1 MKKKSRLLV
10 PFLGLFSVSV
20 ALMALVALPLSK
32 KLFVIE
38 GIIAVVSF
46 VAALIIYLFFSKYV
60 RVTVRGAVSGT
71 RGLDKKYLERF
82 GFPVAVV
89 GEDDEILWYNSE
101 FDRTIC
107 MGSDM
112 YGTPVDSVIEGMSV
126 EQLCS
131 SQGGDIEW
139 GEKKFTVYA
148 NPIEQG
154 FVLYFFDDTYYKET
168 EKEYKET
175 RQSVALVVL
184 DNNEALQDEDDEDE
198 SQRVAMQVESLLQ
211 KWAAEYN
218 ALYRKWGNSRYMI
231 IFEERELEKVIE
243 NKFSILSKVRE
254 IKLGDMGATI
264 SIGIGRGEQN
274 LRRSQLS
281 AKRALDMALGRGG
294 DQVAIIKDGDFEFFG
309 GKTAGIERQSKV
321 RVRVIARSLMEAIE
335 DSDKVVVM
343 GHKFSDLDCVGSA
356 VGLYGAI
363 TATMNKKVE
372 IAVDYNTSMA
382 KSLIDAYKTQCGEGV
397 FLSPQEILPTVTAKT
412 LLIVVDT
419 QSENRVES
427 KEIYEAVDRV
437 IVIDHH
443 RMSVDHLQNTLVFYH
458 EPSASS
464 AAEMCTEIIDSFP
477 DVNLKKPEAEALLS
491 GIILDTKNFVIN
503 SGSRTFEA
511 AAYLKKHGAD
521 TVSVRQLFSDS
532 IEIYRNKYKLV
543 STARIY
549 KKCAI
554 VIAEEDMADIRL
566 IASKAADELLGLKG
580 VNASFVVF
588 RTDDSTINVSARSY
602 GKRNVQIIMEKLGG
616 GGHHAMAAAQMR
628 NVSFEVAVRQL
639 VEAIDSEAQG

>member
-1 MKKKSRLLV
+1 MKKKSWLTAPYLA
-10 PFLGLFSVSV
+10 LFACAMVV
-20 ALMALVALPLSK
+20 MALVSLSFSK
-32 KLFVIE
+32 TLFIIE
-38 GIIAVVSF
+38 GIIALVSI
-46 VAALIIYLFFSKYV
+46 VAALVIYLLFSKYV
-60 RVTVRGAVSGT
+60 RVTVRGAVAGT

-89 GEDDEILWYNSE
+89 GSDNEILWYNSA
-101 FDRTIC
+101 FDRVLCKST
-107 MGSDM
+107 DM
-112 YGTPVDSVIEGMSV
+112 YGMPVSSIIKGKSV
-126 EQLCS
+126 EELCGS
-131 SQGGDIEW
+131 DGGDIEL
-139 GEKKFTVYA
+139 EDRKFTVYA

-154 FVLYFFDDTYYKET
+154 FVLYFFDDTYYKDI
-168 EKEYKET
+168 EKEFKET

-184 DNNEALQDEDDEDE
+184 DNREALEDVDDEDE
-198 SQRVAMQVESLLQ
+198 TVRIAMQVESLLQ
-211 KWAAEYN
+211 KWAAEHN
-218 ALYRKWGNSRYMI
+218 ALYRKWGTSRYMI
-231 IFEERELEKVIE
+231 IFEERELKKLIE
-243 NKFSILSKVRE
+243 NKFEILSKVRE
-254 IKLGDMGATI
+254 IRLGDVGATV
-264 SIGIGRGEQN
+264 SIGIGRGEHG
-274 LRRSQLS
+274 LRRSQIS

-294 DQVAIIKDGDFEFFG
+294 DQVAIIKGGDFEFFG

-321 RVRVIARSLMEAIE
+321 RVRVIAKSLMEAIE
-335 DSDKVVVM
+335 DSDRIIVM
-343 GHKFSDLDCVGSA
+343 GHKFTDLDCIGSA
-356 VGLYGAI
+356 IGLYGAI
-363 TATMNKKVE
+363 TSAMGKPVQ
-372 IAVDYNTSMA
+372 IAVDYETSMA

-397 FLSPQEILPTVTAKT
+397 FVSPEEAMGSVTQRT

-419 QSENRVES
+419 QSVNRIES
-427 KEIYEAVDRV
+427 RELYEAVDRV

-443 RMSVDHLQNTLVFYH
+443 RMSVDHLENTLVFYH

-464 AAEMCTEIIDSFP
+464 ACEMCVEIIDSFS
-477 DVNLKKPEAEALLS
+477 DVTLKKPEAEALLS

-554 VIAEEDMADIRL
+554 VIAEEDMNDIRL

-588 RTDDSTINVSARSY
+588 RADETTINISARSY
-602 GKRNVQIIMEKLGG
+602 GKRNVQLIMEKLGG
-616 GGHHAMAAAQMR
+616 GGHHAMAAAQMKD
-628 NVSFEVAVRQL
+628 VSFETAVRQL
-639 VEAIDSEAQG
+639 VEAIDSEA

>member
-1 MKKKSRLLV
+1 MKKKSWLTAPYLA
-10 PFLGLFSVSV
+10 LFACAMVI
-20 ALMALVALPLSK
+20 MALVSLSFSMT
-32 KLFVIE
+32 LFIIE
-38 GIIAVVSF
+38 GIIALVSI

-60 RVTVRGAVSGT
+60 RVTVRGAVAGT

-89 GEDDEILWYNSE
+89 GSDNEILWYNSA
-101 FDRTIC
+101 FDRVLCKSI
-107 MGSDM
+107 DM
-112 YGTPVDSVIEGMSV
+112 YGMPVSSIIKGRSV
-126 EQLCS
+126 EELCGS
-131 SQGGDIEW
+131 DGGDIEL
-139 GEKKFTVYA
+139 EDRKFTVYA

-154 FVLYFFDDTYYKET
+154 FVLYFFDDTYYKDT
-168 EKEYKET
+168 EKEFKDT

-184 DNNEALQDEDDEDE
+184 DNREALEDVDDEDE
-198 SQRVAMQVESLLQ
+198 TVRIAMQVESLLQ

-218 ALYRKWGNSRYMI
+218 ALYRKWGSSRYMI
-231 IFEERELEKVIE
+231 IFEERELKKLIE
-243 NKFSILSKVRE
+243 NKFEILSKVRE
-254 IKLGDMGATI
+254 IRLGDVGATV
-264 SIGIGRGEQN
+264 SIGIGRGESS

-294 DQVAIIKDGDFEFFG
+294 DQVAIINNGDFEFFG
-309 GKTAGIERQSKV
+309 GKTAGVERQSKV
-321 RVRVIARSLMEAIE
+321 RVRVIAKSLIEAIE
-335 DSDKVVVM
+335 DSDKVIVM
-343 GHKFSDLDCVGSA
+343 GHKFSDLDCMGSA
-356 VGLYGAI
+356 IGLYGAI
-363 TATMNKKVE
+363 TTTMNRKVQ
-372 IAVDYNTSMA
+372 IAVDYETSMA
-382 KSLIDAYKTQCGEGV
+382 KNLIDAYKTQCGEDV
-397 FLSPQEILPTVTAKT
+397 FVSPEVAMADVTPRT
-412 LLIVVDT
+412 LLVVVDT
-419 QSENRVES
+419 QSVNRLES
-427 KEIYEAVDRV
+427 KELYEAVDRV

-443 RMSVDHLQNTLVFYH
+443 RMSVDHLENTLVFYH

-464 AAEMCTEIIDSFP
+464 AAEMCVEIIDSFP

-491 GIILDTKNFVIN
+491 GIILDTKNFVVN

-511 AAYLKKHGAD
+511 AAYLKKRGAD

-554 VIAEEDMADIRL
+554 VIAEEDMSDIRL

-588 RTDDSTINVSARSY
+588 RADESTINISARSY

-616 GGHHAMAAAQMR
+616 GGHHAMAAAQMKD
-628 NVSFEVAVRQL
+628 VSFETAVRQL
-639 VEAIDSEAQG
+639 VEAIDSES